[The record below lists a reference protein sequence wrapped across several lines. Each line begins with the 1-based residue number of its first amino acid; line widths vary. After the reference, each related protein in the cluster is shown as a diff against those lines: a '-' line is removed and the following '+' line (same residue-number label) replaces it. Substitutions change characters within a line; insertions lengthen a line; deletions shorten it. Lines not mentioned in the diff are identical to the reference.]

1 MRKLITANII
11 RLFKTSYFRIA
22 AVIMAS
28 IGVFEIIMV
37 YCDFRFENGSPFFD
51 GPLTSV
57 VLIPV
62 LAIAAVVSL
71 FVGSE
76 YSDGTMRNKIIAG
89 HSRVSVCL
97 SLLLT
102 SNVGGW
108 TLAAILAASY
118 LVPGVVLM
126 RGEEKIDVYLRFF
139 LAAALLMAVFS
150 TIFTFLT
157 LIIGNRAIA
166 AVVCLILALLLIF
179 QGMVVK
185 SMLEEPEY
193 YDSEQVFIS
202 DSGELK
208 NPDDPVPNSHYM
220 PENSLKRNIFEFL
233 DDFTPGCQ
241 ALQLIEK
248 IKGSAIKIFIY
259 DILLIFVLYSGC
271 ILIFRRKDLK

>member
-89 HSRVSVCL
+89 HSGVSVCL
-97 SLLLT
+97 SLLLVQFIIR
-102 SNVGGW
+102 S
-108 TLAAILAASY
+108 
-118 LVPGVVLM
+118 VVRKKQVDIPLYDITCI
-126 RGEEKIDVYLRFF
+126 RV
-139 LAAALLMAVFS
+139 
-150 TIFTFLT
+150 
-157 LIIGNRAIA
+157 
-166 AVVCLILALLLIF
+166 LLIDRF
-179 QGMVVK
+179 
-185 SMLEEPEY
+185 
-193 YDSEQVFIS
+193 
-202 DSGELK
+202 
-208 NPDDPVPNSHYM
+208 
-220 PENSLKRNIFEFL
+220 
-233 DDFTPGCQ
+233 
-241 ALQLIEK
+241 
-248 IKGSAIKIFIY
+248 
-259 DILLIFVLYSGC
+259 
-271 ILIFRRKDLK
+271 